1 MATLR
6 SAPHRTVSSTS
17 QSRPRIATRG
27 SVTVRGAPHRTEVS
41 GGGLVIAPD
50 LRSLARPIASL
61 REDPQNARRHDRKN
75 LAAITKSLDEFGQ
88 RKPIVA
94 LADGT
99 VIAGNGTLAAAKAL
113 GWSELAVATFE
124 DEAKARAYAIADN
137 RAGELA
143 TWDDGLL
150 AAALSG
156 VDDSLRAACGF
167 STAELE
173 RLLRSS
179 GGGQGDPDAI
189 PGTPAEPT
197 TKMGDLWVLGA
208 HRLVCGS
215 ATDSETVRRVL
226 GCEEPRLALSDPPY
240 GVSLDAEWRDRAGL
254 NGLGPAEPSYMKVRG
269 EGHRNTTISGD
280 TRADW
285 SEAFE
290 LVPSLDTIYLWH
302 ASAHAIE
309 VGQGLRRIGF
319 ELSQQIIWKKEH
331 FALSRQFYHWGHEPA
346 WLARKKNALPFRG
359 SRDQST
365 VWEAPSPKM
374 IMSGSEEERFDHPC
388 QKPVVLYTRPIENHL
403 EPGDAFYEPFAGSGT
418 AIVAAEQTGRRCIAV
433 ELDPKYC
440 DVIVARWEKF
450 AGKKAE
456 RRSA

>member
-1 MATLR
+1 M
-6 SAPHRTVSSTS
+6 
-17 QSRPRIATRG
+17 
-27 SVTVRGAPHRTEVS
+27 
-41 GGGLVIAPD
+41 IAPD
-50 LRSLARPIASL
+50 LRQLARPIASL
-61 REDPQNARRHDRKN
+61 REDPQNARKHDRRN
-75 LAAITKSLDEFGQ
+75 LDAISKSLAEFGQ
-88 RKPIVA
+88 RKPVVA

-113 GWSELAVATFE
+113 GWTEIAVATFE
-124 DEAKARAYAIADN
+124 DDARARAYAIADN

-143 TWDDGLL
+143 SWDDELL

-156 VDDSLRAACGF
+156 VDESLRAACGF

-189 PGTPAEPT
+189 PEPPAEPA
-197 TKMGDLWVLGA
+197 TKTGDLWLLGE
-208 HRLVCGS
+208 HRLICGS
-215 ATDSETVRRVL
+215 ATDPEIVRRVL
-226 GCEEPRLALSDPPY
+226 DGATPRLLTTDPPY
-240 GVSLDAEWRDRAGL
+240 GIELHLEWRDVAGL
-254 NGLGPAEPSYMKVRG
+254 NALGPAERSYMRSDA
-269 EGHRNTTISGD
+269 HQSTSISGD
-280 TRADW
+280 TKADW
-285 SEAFE
+285 SDAFE
-290 LVPSLDTIYLWH
+290 LVPSIDTAYVWH
-302 ASAHAIE
+302 ASAFAIE
-309 VGQGLRRIGF
+309 VGLGLRRIGF
-319 ELSQQIIWKKEH
+319 ELKQQIVWFKGQ
-331 FALSRQFYHWGHEPA
+331 FALSRQHYHWAHEPA
-346 WLARKKNALPFRG
+346 FYARKKDALPFRG

-374 IMSGSEEERFDHPC
+374 IMSGSTEERFDHPC
-388 QKPVVLYTRPIENHL
+388 QKPAVLYTRPIENHL
-403 EPGDAFYEPFAGSGT
+403 EPGECLYEPFAGSGT